1 MGKFS
6 RKTLET
12 AKGLRLIDDAL
23 FRLVGA
29 NTEVCEEIL
38 RTLLDDEELIVLQA
52 TPQETMT
59 SLHREITL
67 DVLCRLAD
75 GKIIDIEVQK
85 GEENDDIRRCR
96 FHLSSIT
103 ANKTPT
109 GTDFKDV
116 PDVIIIYIT
125 EYDALGNGKAVTCS
139 EMYQELNGRYI
150 PLNDGAKVY
159 YANTVV
165 NDNTDKSE
173 LLELFLKKDSFDSK
187 KFPKLSRAM
196 KYFKEDEK
204 GVGKVCNLVE
214 VYAKE
219 FAKEYALKFEDSQK
233 EKKDQAEG
241 FARYLIQEGKDVT
254 EIAFVTHLTEEE
266 VKELSKSVD

>member
-103 ANKTPT
+103 ANKTPK

-214 VYAKE
+214 EY
-219 FAKEYALKFEDSQK
+219 AKEYAKKFEDSQK

>member
-38 RTLLDDEELIVLQA
+38 RTLLDDEELTVLQA

-75 GKIIDIEVQK
+75 GKII
-85 GEENDDIRRCR
+85 
-96 FHLSSIT
+96 
-103 ANKTPT
+103 
-109 GTDFKDV
+109 
-116 PDVIIIYIT
+116 
-125 EYDALGNGKAVTCS
+125 EYDAFGNGKAVTCS
-139 EMYQELNGRYI
+139 EMYQDLNGSYI

-187 KFPKLSRAM
+187 KIPKLSQAM

-214 VYAKE
+214 KYAE
-219 FAKEYALKFEDSQK
+219 EYAKEYAK
-233 EKKDQAEG
+233 EQAEY
-241 FARYLIQEGKDVT
+241 FARYLILQGKDVT
-254 EIAFVTHLTEEE
+254 EIALVTHLTEEE